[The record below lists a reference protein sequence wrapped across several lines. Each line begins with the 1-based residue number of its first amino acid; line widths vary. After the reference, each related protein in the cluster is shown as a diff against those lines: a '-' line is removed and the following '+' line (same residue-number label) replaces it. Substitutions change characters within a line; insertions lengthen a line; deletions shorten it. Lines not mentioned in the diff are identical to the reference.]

1 MFEKTSTTISPWI
14 VINANNKKIAQI
26 TAMHYI
32 LNKIDYENKI
42 VLEPIKLNDDIS
54 NYTYN
59 FEGEVFSNLTYSQY
73 NILSKY
79 LG

>member
-1 MFEKTSTTISPWI
+1 M
-14 VINANNKKIAQI
+14 INANNKKIAQI

-42 VLEPIKLNDDIS
+42 VLEPIKSNDDIS